1 MINGS
6 AMAYPDI
13 KSELLLSCPAI
24 KMMAFANRA
33 IDSSLLAVIEGDM
46 VQADLSLLRG
56 ARIERLPLALE
67 VCERLVW
74 QLLL

>member
-1 MINGS
+1 M
-6 AMAYPDI
+6 
-13 KSELLLSCPAI
+13 

-74 QLLL
+74 QLLQ